1 MTDFYKMDPA
11 AWDFGTASLTLEQE
25 AAYLRI
31 VNAIHKHKSA
41 LPDNDRILAG
51 LFRTSTRKARAL
63 LNDLID
69 AKKVRIEDGL
79 IINDR
84 AISDLVHRGFV
95 SISRAESGAKGGRN
109 RAANAAK
116 SLKDNDTDQAIA
128 SSREEKSREDTLDDK
143 SSNAADAPI
152 DPVKVMFDGG
162 VSLLTSAGIASS
174 KARTL
179 LGKWRKDHGAEAVIA
194 AIGRAKREGAID
206 PVAFIEGCFR
216 FTAKSERPA
225 DGEIREIGGVRK
237 VFSAYDGWRVIH
249 A

>member
-1 MTDFYKMDPA
+1 MNGLPYYKSYPRDFIEGTIGMD
-11 AWDFGTASLTLEQE
+11 FELK
-25 AAYLRI
+25 AAYRLVLDLI
-31 VNAIHKHKSA
+31 YMQGGK
-41 LPDNDRILAG
+41 LPDDARYISG
-51 LFRTSTRKARAL
+51 LLGCTM
-63 LNDLID
+63 
-69 AKKVRIEDGL
+69 KKWNGL
-79 IINDR
+79 
-84 AISDLVHRGFV
+84 
-95 SISRAESGAKGGRN
+95 
-109 RAANAAK
+109 RAALIEAGKLYVSGEFLGNYRADKELETLGKFQENQREKGSK
-116 SLKDNDTDQAIA
+116 SKKNKALAEAVAQPARVKPEPDTY
-128 SSREEKSREDTLDDK
+128 TLDDK

-162 VSLLTSAGIASS
+162 VSLLTSAGIASA

>member
-1 MTDFYKMDPA
+1 MNGLPYYPRYPRDFFD
-11 AWDFGTASLTLEQE
+11 GTNGLSFELKG
-25 AAYLRI
+25 AYSMLI
-31 VNAIHKHKSA
+31 
-41 LPDNDRILAG
+41 
-51 LFRTSTRKARAL
+51 
-63 LNDLID
+63 DLIYMSGGQLYD
-69 AKKVRIEDGL
+69 EPRFIAGHLNCSVRAWNGFRAELIKRGKISVKDGIISNFRADKEL
-79 IINDR
+79 IIQRSFQDKQRENG
-84 AISDLVHRGFV
+84 SKSSKNKDLAKAV
-95 SISRAESGAKGGRN
+95 AEP
-109 RAANAAK
+109 
-116 SLKDNDTDQAIA
+116 KDSHTDTDT
-128 SSREEKSREDTLDDK
+128 DTLDDK

-162 VSLLTSAGIASS
+162 VSLLTSAGIPNA

-216 FTAKSERPA
+216 FAAKSERPA

>member
-1 MTDFYKMDPA
+1 MNGLPYYPRYPRDFFD
-11 AWDFGTASLTLEQE
+11 GTNGLSFELKG
-25 AAYLRI
+25 AYSMLI
-31 VNAIHKHKSA
+31 
-41 LPDNDRILAG
+41 
-51 LFRTSTRKARAL
+51 
-63 LNDLID
+63 DLIYMSGGQLYD
-69 AKKVRIEDGL
+69 EPRFIAGHLNCSVRAWNGYRAALIKMGKIAVNDGIISNFRADKEL
-79 IINDR
+79 IIQRSFQDKQRENGSKSNKNKGL
-84 AISDLVHRGFV
+84 AKAVAEPKV
-95 SISRAESGAKGGRN
+95 SHT
-109 RAANAAK
+109 
-116 SLKDNDTDQAIA
+116 DTDTD
-128 SSREEKSREDTLDDK
+128 SSVDT
-143 SSNAADAPI
+143 SVSTAATAPI

-162 VSLLTSAGIASS
+162 VSLLTSAGIASA

-237 VFSAYDGWRVIH
+237 VFSAFDGWRVIH